1 MCYVCIVTGG
11 EPPSYAMVH
20 IATPSDPVVLELG
33 PSLGPTRTREEGRDE
48 AQESSVM
55 ENAKRLIVCFAG
67 IFLSYLVYALVQ
79 EKM

>member
-1 MCYVCIVTGG
+1 
-11 EPPSYAMVH
+11 MVH

-33 PSLGPTRTREEGRDE
+33 STQTREERRDE

-55 ENAKRLIVCFAG
+55 DNAKRLIVCFVG